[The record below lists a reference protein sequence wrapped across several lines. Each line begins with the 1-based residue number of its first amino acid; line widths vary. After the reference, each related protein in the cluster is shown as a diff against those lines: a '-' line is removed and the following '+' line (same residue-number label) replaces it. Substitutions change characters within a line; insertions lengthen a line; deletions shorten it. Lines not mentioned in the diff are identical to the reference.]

1 MEKFRYNSEYTGDL
15 IKKAKTILNGEE
27 RYILSEPLE
36 QNETAI
42 KIILR
47 KIKLNL
53 KKSDTTEEQQI
64 LLTQY
69 MDNIKEYLDILDD
82 LNLFIEDDSVEMEEL
97 EEKINKI
104 EELNTTLLEV
114 DMKLQNYTVPTIQ
127 LPGLPKKEE
136 DFLPPADLWYEID
149 KDVLEKLKNSNYPV
163 LKLSALENFFKNK
176 KFSSQGIIRELEK
189 LGFRKE
195 EIENI
200 LTYSE
205 KKINAKLHIPKA
217 KETKNEKE
225 QYSSLEIL
233 KLTAPPRVRKKLPE
247 EQYENLNSKLKEVG
261 VNLSDSE
268 LRKLAES
275 GFEQR
280 INMAVLNKIF
290 NTLEDVIANYGE
302 VFHERVKTILL
313 YVSSNYLFIYDIS
326 KFYQDFVDTRY
337 DIMEK
342 IIATLNSGF
351 SITEYLGSI
360 IKIIEISHMEE
371 NELMEGTNII
381 TEKLSYIEWIRVNQ
395 YEINLRYRIKDL
407 WEEWFR
413 IEEDTDF
420 ENNFEMLDNNLEEFL
435 EKLTYLELK
444 IERLPHALESPW
456 ELAAWMK
463 ELFAAMKEYSL
474 KLQQWT
480 KIKKAEFLSGLFTL
494 IEECFANPNLYTP
507 VKGEGTLLKIS
518 RRVDL
523 AQNNIFGFLRQT
535 VDSIINSWETYRFH
549 QPLDYLEQ
557 STLEKALIALTL
569 CQTAIDQIQIFYQN
583 KNMLD
588 LIFSI
593 QMMGIAKDLYTMGL
607 EKKTLPL
614 ENENIKSFINN
625 FIGFHID
632 QVKAEV
638 FLQNIEWLTGLI
650 SILSQKNQILNK
662 NAEQLEEIN
671 PEKQETSIV
680 KIFIQK
686 ALMEFTQGLSDLEMY
701 KTTHMRLF
709 LLTSCYSIIQG
720 GSRLVILKELKE
732 DFDSE
737 DETYKYFNII
747 SDIHDMI

>member
-1 MEKFRYNSEYTGDL
+1 
-15 IKKAKTILNGEE
+15 
-27 RYILSEPLE
+27 
-36 QNETAI
+36 
-42 KIILR
+42 
-47 KIKLNL
+47 
-53 KKSDTTEEQQI
+53 
-64 LLTQY
+64 
-69 MDNIKEYLDILDD
+69 
-82 LNLFIEDDSVEMEEL
+82 
-97 EEKINKI
+97 
-104 EELNTTLLEV
+104 
-114 DMKLQNYTVPTIQ
+114 
-127 LPGLPKKEE
+127 
-136 DFLPPADLWYEID
+136 
-149 KDVLEKLKNSNYPV
+149 
-163 LKLSALENFFKNK
+163 
-176 KFSSQGIIRELEK
+176 
-189 LGFRKE
+189 
-195 EIENI
+195 
-200 LTYSE
+200 
-205 KKINAKLHIPKA
+205 
-217 KETKNEKE
+217 
-225 QYSSLEIL
+225 
-233 KLTAPPRVRKKLPE
+233 
-247 EQYENLNSKLKEVG
+247 
-261 VNLSDSE
+261 
-268 LRKLAES
+268 
-275 GFEQR
+275 
-280 INMAVLNKIF
+280 
-290 NTLEDVIANYGE
+290 
-302 VFHERVKTILL
+302 
-313 YVSSNYLFIYDIS
+313 
-326 KFYQDFVDTRY
+326 
-337 DIMEK
+337 
-342 IIATLNSGF
+342 
-351 SITEYLGSI
+351 
-360 IKIIEISHMEE
+360 
-371 NELMEGTNII
+371 
-381 TEKLSYIEWIRVNQ
+381 
-395 YEINLRYRIKDL
+395 
-407 WEEWFR
+407 
-413 IEEDTDF
+413 
-420 ENNFEMLDNNLEEFL
+420 
-435 EKLTYLELK
+435 
-444 IERLPHALESPW
+444 
-456 ELAAWMK
+456 
-463 ELFAAMKEYSL
+463 
-474 KLQQWT
+474 
-480 KIKKAEFLSGLFTL
+480 
-494 IEECFANPNLYTP
+494 
-507 VKGEGTLLKIS
+507 
-518 RRVDL
+518 VDL